1 MICCMVLKPTH
12 LSLSRQINL
21 NIYKFISVETFC
33 FESLILKASEDH
45 LRQHYADLSH
55 LPFFPGLVK
64 HMASG
69 PVVAM
74 VRGAK

>member
-1 MICCMVLKPTH
+1 MTLV
-12 LSLSRQINL
+12 
-21 NIYKFISVETFC
+21 
-33 FESLILKASEDH
+33 SLIMAMLIDSSFIFIQQASEDH
-45 LRQHYADLSH
+45 LRAHYADLSH

-74 VRGAK
+74 VSGCRIVHNYLIHIDSLSQNAL